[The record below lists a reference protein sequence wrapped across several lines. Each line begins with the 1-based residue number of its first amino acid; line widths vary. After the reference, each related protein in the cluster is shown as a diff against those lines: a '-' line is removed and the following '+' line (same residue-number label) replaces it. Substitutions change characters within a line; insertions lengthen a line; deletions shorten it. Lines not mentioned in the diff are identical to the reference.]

1 MAVKDISLC
10 SLSSQTCKQTD
21 NQKLVSH
28 SNENSR
34 YWTWMEMLQPVWES
48 RAPEL
53 PKTFTKCRQEPVGNN
68 WAQMYEAANVSDQ
81 TFSLLQNKPGRV
93 LQAGI
98 LQDRLIILSGTTA
111 NTIPEQKLC
120 TKQPS
125 REESTHPDGSE
136 LQRNFKE
143 CPCNPG
149 WQQRGCCTW
158 KNHQHSYTQWSWPTE
173 EICLLFSSIITH
185 RVIRKIKSH
194 SDSFGTHSC
203 LGLNSSSGLYTV
215 LLSPSLP
222 FQTVQT
228 CSELLVP
235 WSCLP

>member
-1 MAVKDISLC
+1 MPWSQEDKLTCFLFFFFFLFSQASAKAPKCTIDFTYTYFTFFPSLQTHCSHSSRQMAVKDISVC

-158 KNHQHSYTQWSWPTE
+158 KNHQHSYT
-173 EICLLFSSIITH
+173 
-185 RVIRKIKSH
+185 
-194 SDSFGTHSC
+194 
-203 LGLNSSSGLYTV
+203 
-215 LLSPSLP
+215 
-222 FQTVQT
+222 
-228 CSELLVP
+228 
-235 WSCLP
+235 